1 MLIRRRAA
9 LLAFAGIALAAETP
23 SHRAGELSLEAYP
36 FQTFDGAIH
45 RGEFG
50 RLWVRENR
58 DSASDRLIQIAF
70 VRLPTTAAKPRPPV
84 VFLSGGPGVPGIV
97 IGRVPLYY
105 RLFEK
110 LQTFSDVILL
120 DQRGVGMS
128 SPNTACPEGAPP
140 PSAAFETEAG
150 FREALMAL
158 ARTCAD
164 HWRGEGLDVAAF
176 TTAASAD
183 DVEDL
188 RAALGV
194 DKVSLLAHSYGTA
207 VALAAIR
214 RHGAH
219 LDRVALAGTEG
230 PDQTVQLPL
239 VSDFALRRLSGMA
252 AAAPGLSGVFPD
264 TYQEFQHLLEKADK
278 EPLPVRIQTGTKQ
291 SSTVRVGA
299 FVLKLTV
306 KNMLF
311 TGRQADSVPALV
323 YSLSQGDP
331 TLLIPAVQALY
342 NALTSGFSMMQF
354 SVSCSDGWSAERRRL
369 AEAQA
374 SLSVFGDAPFVHLD
388 PALCGAVG
396 SASPQSDSLLPV
408 WSSVPT
414 LLVSGTLDS
423 NTPAFQ
429 SDQIVW
435 GLSNGESV
443 RVENGFHETLPSTD
457 VQPIVMEFLGG
468 GDVGDRS
475 VAIPPPTFLTI
486 EKAIAD
492 ARTTRGS
499 PFPHTVTVRKGTALI
514 H

>member
-1 MLIRRRAA
+1 MLIRSRAA
-9 LLAFAGIALAAETP
+9 LLALAGLALAAETP
-23 SHRAGELSLEAYP
+23 SHHAGELSLDAYP
-36 FQTFDGAIH
+36 FQTFDGTIQRA
-45 RGEFG
+45 ELG

-58 DSASDRLIQIAF
+58 DGPSDRLIQIAF
-70 VRLPTTAAKPRPPV
+70 VRLPSTAAKPRSPV
-84 VFLSGGPGVPGIV
+84 VFLSGGPGVPGTV
-97 IGRVPLYY
+97 IGRVPLYH
-105 RLFEK
+105 RLFER
-110 LQTFSDVILL
+110 LQTRSDVILL

-140 PSAAFETEAG
+140 PSAAFETESG
-150 FREALMAL
+150 FREALTAL
-158 ARTCAD
+158 ARACAD

-188 RAALGV
+188 RVALEA
-194 DKVSLLAHSYGTA
+194 DKVSLIAHSYGTA

-219 LDRVALAGTEG
+219 LDRVVLAGTEG

-239 VSDFALRRLSGMA
+239 VWDFALRRLSAMA
-252 AAAPGLSGVFPD
+252 ASAPDLSGAFPD
-264 TYQEFQHLLEKADK
+264 TYREFQRLLEKLAK
-278 EPLPVRIQTGTKQ
+278 EPLPVPIQTGAKQ
-291 SSTVRVGA
+291 HSTVPVGP
-299 FVLKLTV
+299 FVLKLSV

-311 TGRQADSVPALV
+311 NGRQAEGIPALV

-331 TLLIPAVQALY
+331 TLLIPAVQSLY
-342 NALTSGFSMMQF
+342 NALASGFSVMQF

-374 SLSVFGDAPFVHLD
+374 SRSLFGDAPFVHLD
-388 PALCGAVG
+388 PDLCGAVG
-396 SASPQSDSLLPV
+396 AASPQSESLLPV

-429 SDQIVW
+429 SDEIVW

-443 RVENGFHETLPSTD
+443 RVENGFHDTLPSTD
-457 VQPIVMEFLGG
+457 VQAIVMEFLGG
-468 GDVGDRS
+468 ADVGDRS
-475 VAIPPPTFLTI
+475 VELPPPTFLTI
-486 EKAIAD
+486 AKAIAD
-492 ARTTRGS
+492 AGTTRGS
-499 PFPHTVTVRKGTALI
+499 AFPHTVTLHKGTPLI

>member
-1 MLIRRRAA
+1 MFNRRRAA
-9 LLAFAGIALAAETP
+9 LLALAGLALAAEAP
-23 SHRAGELSLEAYP
+23 SHHAGELSLEPYP

-45 RGEFG
+45 PAELG

-58 DSASDRLIQIAF
+58 DGTSDRLIQIAF
-70 VRLPTTAAKPRPPV
+70 VRLPSTAAKPRSPV

-97 IGRVPLYY
+97 IGRVPVYY

-110 LQTFSDVILL
+110 LQALSDVILL

-128 SPNTACPEGAPP
+128 SPNTACPEGTPP
-140 PSAAFETEAG
+140 PPAAFETESG
-150 FREALMAL
+150 FRDALVAK
-158 ARTCAD
+158 ARGCAD
-164 HWRGEGLDVAAF
+164 SWRGDGLDVAAF

-188 RAALGV
+188 RVALQA

-214 RHGAH
+214 RHAAH

-230 PDQTVQLPL
+230 PDQTVQLPM
-239 VSDFALRRLSGMA
+239 VWDFALRRLSAMA

-264 TYQEFQHLLEKADK
+264 TYQEFQRVLEKAGK
-278 EPLPVRIQTGTKQ
+278 APLSVPIQTGTKQ
-291 SSTVRVGA
+291 RSTVHVGA
-299 FVLKLTV
+299 FVLRLAV

-311 TGRQADSVPALV
+311 TGRQADRIPALV
-323 YSLSQGDP
+323 YSLAQGDP
-331 TLLIPAVQALY
+331 TLLIPAVQSLY
-342 NALTSGFSMMQF
+342 NALTSGFSAMQF
-354 SVSCSDGWSAERRRL
+354 SVSCSDGWSAERRGL

-374 SLSVFGDAPFVHLD
+374 SRSAFGDAPFVHLD
-388 PALCGAVG
+388 AGLCGAVG
-396 SASPQSDSLLPV
+396 AASPQSASLLPV

-429 SDQIVW
+429 SDELVW

-443 RVENGFHETLPSTD
+443 RVENGFHETLPSPG
-457 VQPIVMEFLGG
+457 VQAIVMEFLGG
-468 GDVGDRS
+468 ADVGDRS

-486 EKAIAD
+486 EEAHTD
-492 ARTTRGS
+492 ARTRRGVS
-499 PFPHTVTVRKGTALI
+499 FPHAVTVRQGSR
-514 H
+514 

>member
-1 MLIRRRAA
+1 MLGGMLIRGPAVLVA
-9 LLAFAGIALAAETP
+9 LAGLALAAEPP
-23 SHRAGELSLEAYP
+23 SHFAGELSLEPFP

-45 RGEFG
+45 RAELG

-58 DSASDRLIQIAF
+58 DGPSDRLIQIAF
-70 VRLPTTAAKPRPPV
+70 VFLPSTAVKPRSPV

-110 LQTFSDVILL
+110 LRTLSDVILL

-128 SPNTACPEGAPP
+128 SPNTACPEGTPP
-140 PSAAFETEAG
+140 PSEAFETESG
-150 FREALMAL
+150 FREALMAR
-158 ARTCAD
+158 ARACAD

-188 RAALGV
+188 RIALEA

-207 VALAAIR
+207 VAIAAIR
-214 RHGAH
+214 RHAAH

-239 VSDFALRRLSGMA
+239 VWDFALRRLSAMA
-252 AAAPGLSGVFPD
+252 TAAPGLSGVFRD
-264 TYQEFQHLLEKADK
+264 TYREFQRVLEKAGK
-278 EPLPVRIQTGTKQ
+278 EPLSVPIETGTKQ
-291 SSTVRVGA
+291 RSTVHVGA
-299 FVLKLTV
+299 FVLQLSV

-311 TGRQADSVPALV
+311 TGRQAERVPALV
-323 YSLSQGDP
+323 YSLAQRDP
-331 TLLIPAVQALY
+331 ALLIPAVQSLY
-342 NALTSGFSMMQF
+342 NALTSGFSAMQF
-354 SVSCSDGWSAERRRL
+354 SVSCSDGWSPERRRL

-374 SLSVFGDAPFVHLD
+374 SRSVFGDAPFVHLD
-388 PALCGAVG
+388 PELCSAAG
-396 SASPQSDSLLPV
+396 SASPQNESLLPV
-408 WSSVPT
+408 WSAVPT

-429 SDQIVW
+429 SDEIVW
-435 GLSNGESV
+435 RLSHGESV
-443 RVENGFHETLPSTD
+443 SVENGFHETLSSSA
-457 VQPIVMEFLGG
+457 VQAIVMEFLGG
-468 GDVGDRS
+468 ADVGGRS
-475 VAIPPPTFLTI
+475 VSVPPPTFLPI
-486 EKAIAD
+486 EKA
-492 ARTTRGS
+492 
-499 PFPHTVTVRKGTALI
+499 KALSAAQ

>member
-1 MLIRRRAA
+1 MLILSRAA
-9 LLAFAGIALAAETP
+9 LLALAGLALAAETP
-23 SHRAGELSLEAYP
+23 SHFAGELSLEPFP

-45 RGEFG
+45 RAELG

-58 DSASDRLIQIAF
+58 DGPSDRLIQIAF
-70 VRLPTTAAKPRPPV
+70 VFLPSTAAKPRSPV

-97 IGRVPLYY
+97 IGRVPAYH
-105 RLFEK
+105 RLFDK
-110 LQTFSDVILL
+110 LRTLSDVILL

-140 PSAAFETEAG
+140 PSAAFETESG
-150 FREALMAL
+150 FREALMAR
-158 ARTCAD
+158 ARACAD

-188 RAALGV
+188 RIALEA

-214 RHGAH
+214 RHASH

-239 VSDFALRRLSGMA
+239 VSDFALRRLSVMA
-252 AAAPGLSGVFPD
+252 ASAPGLSGVFPD
-264 TYQEFQHLLEKADK
+264 TYGEFQRVLEKAEK
-278 EPLPVRIQTGTKQ
+278 EPLSVPVRTVSKQ
-291 SSTVRVGA
+291 PGTVRVGA
-299 FVLKLTV
+299 FALRLLV

-311 TGRQADSVPALV
+311 TGRQADRVPALV
-323 YSLSQGDP
+323 YSLAQGDP
-331 TLLIPAVQALY
+331 TLLIPSVQVLY
-342 NALTSGFSMMQF
+342 NALTSGFSAMQF
-354 SVSCSDGWSAERRRL
+354 SVSCSDGWSPERRRL

-374 SLSVFGDAPFVHLD
+374 SRSAFGDAPFVHLD
-388 PALCGAVG
+388 PAICSAAGA
-396 SASPQSDSLLPV
+396 ASPQSESLLPV

-429 SDQIVW
+429 SDEIVR
-435 GLSNGESV
+435 GLSHGESV
-443 RVENGFHETLPSTD
+443 RVENGFHETLSSPD
-457 VQPIVMEFLGG
+457 VQAIVLEFLGG
-468 GDVGDRS
+468 AGVGGRF
-475 VAIPPPTFLTI
+475 VELPPPAFLAPRAS
-486 EKAIAD
+486 EPRASASGQVG
-492 ARTTRGS
+492 RR
-499 PFPHTVTVRKGTALI
+499 
-514 H
+514 